1 MDELG
6 PTPGI
11 ALQLWYLDDGIF
23 IGTRPE
29 VASLMRKLQSA
40 GTSFGFFL
48 EFPGD
53 FQRVDANKDGAAF
66 LRSPICGSKEFVNNS
81 LAKRVDRVLECQQL
95 LSDLGNSQVEL
106 HLLRS
111 CLSLCK
117 INHLIRTVPS
127 DVIESQ
133 LSRFDAGL
141 QSSHESIIHSS
152 IPDLSWKQAT
162 LPVRL
167 GGLGLR
173 ESTRTAPAAFLASC
187 TRHMSWFFNYCL
199 ERNSLPSS
207 PAHLLTEV
215 SASKADQS

>member
-1 MDELG
+1 MFLPSGD
-6 PTPGI
+6 
-11 ALQLWYLDDGIF
+11 
-23 IGTRPE
+23 
-29 VASLMRKLQSA
+29 QS
-40 GTSFGFFL
+40 FL

-53 FQRVDANKDGAAF
+53 IQRVDANKDGAEF
-66 LRSPICGSKEFVNNS
+66 LGSPACGSKEFVNNS

-106 HLLRS
+106 HLLHS

-117 INHLIRTVPS
+117 INHLIRTVAS
-127 DVIESQ
+127 DVIERQ

-141 QSSHESIIHSS
+141 RSSLESIIHSS

-167 GGLGLR
+167 GGLGLC

-187 TRHMSWFFNYCL
+187 NLSYELVLQLLSGTQQSVII
-199 ERNSLPSS
+199 PSS
-207 PAHLLTEV
+207 SLDQGLSLKGRSVIEDCLRTLLLT
-215 SASKADQS
+215 AKIDLLTTRQHQLT